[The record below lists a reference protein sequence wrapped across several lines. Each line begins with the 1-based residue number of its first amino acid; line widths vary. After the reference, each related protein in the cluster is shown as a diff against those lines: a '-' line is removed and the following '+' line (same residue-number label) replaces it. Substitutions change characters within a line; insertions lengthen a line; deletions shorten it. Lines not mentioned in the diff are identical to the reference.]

1 MDGCPARPATATVRT
16 LAAGGKAAPARRAP
30 RDSAI
35 LSAMTDDALRFGAIG
50 VIGAGRLGA
59 SLAAALRAAGHP
71 LVAVASARLASAE
84 ALAAELAAT
93 PVEAP
98 PVEALTVEA
107 AVARCDLLFLTV
119 PDAAIGPLAAALPW
133 RAGQSVAHCCGAHTL
148 HVLAPAAARGARTGC
163 LHPLQSFPTRTG
175 DPARFRG
182 TTCGVEGAEPLGGA
196 LEALARSL
204 GADVVR
210 LDGVDRALYPAAA
223 IFASNCA
230 IALLGAASRS
240 WARAGLPLAA
250 ARPALAPLLQG
261 AAANA
266 AAHELRDALTGPLAR
281 GDTATVAAH
290 LAALAA
296 DPPAHELYRRLALE
310 LLALDPPALDP
321 PHGAEAR
328 ARLVALL
335 AAARE

>member
-1 MDGCPARPATATVRT
+1 MATVRT
-16 LAAGGKAAPARRAP
+16 PAAGGKAAVRCPPVRGG
-30 RDSAI
+30 AI
-35 LSAMTDDALRFGAIG
+35 LSVMTGDALRFEAIG
-50 VIGAGRLGA
+50 VIGAGRLGG

-84 ALAAELAAT
+84 ALAAELAA
-93 PVEAP
+93 P
-98 PVEALTVEA
+98 PVEALTVAA

-182 TTCGVEGAEPLGGA
+182 TTCGVEGAEPLGDA

-210 LDGVDRALYPAAA
+210 LDGVDRALYHAAA

-230 IALLGAASRS
+230 IALLGAAARS
-240 WARAGLPLAA
+240 WARAGLPPAA

-296 DPPAHELYRRLALE
+296 DPPARELYRRLALE

-328 ARLVALL
+328 AGLVALL